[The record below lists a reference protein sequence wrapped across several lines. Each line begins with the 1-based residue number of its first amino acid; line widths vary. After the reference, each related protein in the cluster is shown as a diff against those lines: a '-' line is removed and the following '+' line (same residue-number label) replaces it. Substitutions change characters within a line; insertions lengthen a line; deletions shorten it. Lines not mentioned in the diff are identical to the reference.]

1 MTHQKNKLMDT
12 NKQTIGLLQHT
23 KLIDLNN
30 HLNGY
35 WSENSDQNKLHLPES
50 KTETN

>member
-12 NKQTIGLLQHT
+12 NQQTIGLLQHN

-30 HLNGY
+30 PLNDY
-35 WSENSDQNKLHLPES
+35 YYENNHQNNIQLQES
-50 KTETN
+50 KTQTN